1 MSEVYLAYDAD
12 LHCPVAVKVLPEEL
26 AKNSTFVGR
35 FRREAEV
42 GQKIDH
48 PNVVRC
54 LEAGQDTQSG
64 RRYLVMEYVKGQS
77 AQAVLERDGPIPLA
91 DATRVVIDI
100 ARALEEL
107 HHKGYVHRDVKPG
120 NILVTEDGR
129 AKLADLGVAKPL
141 ADSAELTSF
150 DQGVGT
156 PYYMPWE
163 QTLNASLVDARSD
176 LFALGATF
184 YHLITGRV
192 PFPGKDVAEVST
204 RKGDGT
210 FTPVREL
217 NPALPRSI
225 DSDPVEVARP
235 DAEGPVPVG
244 RPAYRRPDR
253 VRAQRTTSRPAR
265 RPPSTALPPAA
276 TRPDITL
283 HKGKRGERRRPR
295 SGRSP
300 TSRKG
305 ECGSGPAPRPR
316 HRPDVRGRD
325 AARRVLRGPAGP
337 EDVPPLPLV
346 RRVPGPPAAR
356 PRPRRRSRCHPRA
369 TGAAGW
375 SFPSR
380 SRWPSPA
387 RPSAP
392 GSCTWSGW
400 QLNPPHDVS
409 RLQFPVGRRR
419 SAVHRDRRR
428 PLEPERLFH
437 PPAPEPVPARPQR
450 AAVRPR
456 CRSPSSGPSLP
467 GCSWFRWS
475 AAGTC
480 AFRPL
485 VPIMVGLFAAMNA
498 LFISAIAL
506 GTSANAILLQNTAP
520 FFVYVVAVFVLG
532 EPADRRSLYAL
543 LVGMVGMVVIVGGAG
558 EFGGG
563 FDVMLMGLG
572 SGLTY
577 AGIILCLRHLRT
589 ESSQWL
595 IVQNHLG
602 SALFPAP
609 PSCS

>member
-204 RKGDGT
+204 RKGDGA

-225 DSDPVEVARP
+225 DSILSKLLARMP
-235 DAEGPVPVG
+235 KDRFQSAGQLIDVLTASGLTDDESAGPPAAE
-244 RPAYRRPDR
+244 
-253 VRAQRTTSRPAR
+253 
-265 RPPSTALPPAA
+265 TALPPAA

-283 HKGKRGERRRPR
+283 HKGKRKKATAPLWTVALPAGGGMWKR
-295 SGRSP
+295 SHGR
-300 TSRKG
+300 
-305 ECGSGPAPRPR
+305 RPR

-346 RRVPGPPAAR
+346 RRVPGPPAVRR
-356 PRPRRRSRCHPRA
+356 P
-369 TGAAGW
+369 AAPPPEPVPPPPPAADLAGRY
-375 SFPSR
+375 PSR

-387 RPSAP
+387 RPSAAAILDLVL
-392 GSCTWSGW
+392 GW
-400 QLNPPHDVS
+400 RHK
-409 RLQFPVGRRR
+409 
-419 SAVHRDRRR
+419 
-428 PLEPERLFH
+428 
-437 PPAPEPVPARPQR
+437 PAP
-450 AAVRPR
+450 
-456 CRSPSSGPSLP
+456 
-467 GCSWFRWS
+467 
-475 AAGTC
+475 
-480 AFRPL
+480 
-485 VPIMVGLFAAMNA
+485 
-498 LFISAIAL
+498 
-506 GTSANAILLQNTAP
+506 
-520 FFVYVVAVFVLG
+520 
-532 EPADRRSLYAL
+532 
-543 LVGMVGMVVIVGGAG
+543 
-558 EFGGG
+558 
-563 FDVMLMGLG
+563 
-572 SGLTY
+572 
-577 AGIILCLRHLRT
+577 
-589 ESSQWL
+589 
-595 IVQNHLG
+595 
-602 SALFPAP
+602 
-609 PSCS
+609 